1 MVRLVKGEN
10 DLATVN
16 PVLAKEWHPTKNGNL
31 NPEDITSGSSKEVW
45 WLCPKGHS
53 YSMVVNQRTKRGYD
67 CPYCSGHRVLK
78 GINDLATTN
87 PDLAKEWNYDKNIDL
102 TPYDVT
108 AGSRKKYGGGVKKD
122 MPTSSSLSNEPT
134 EDTLARTVPDIKHL
148 EDSII
153 LQL

>member
-1 MVRLVKGEN
+1 MVKLVKGEN

-53 YSMVVNQRTKRGYD
+53 YSMVINQRTKRGYG
-67 CPYCSGHRVLK
+67 CPYCSGRRVLK

-87 PDLAKEWNYDKNIDL
+87 PELAKEWNYEKNSGL
-102 TPYDVT
+102 TPCDVT
-108 AGSRKKYGGGVKKD
+108 AGSRKKVWWLCEKGHAYEQLIIK
-122 MPTSSSLSNEPT
+122 
-134 EDTLARTVPDIKHL
+134 RTNRGY
-148 EDSII
+148 S
-153 LQL
+153 

>member
-16 PVLAKEWHPTKNGNL
+16 PVLAKEWHPTKNENL

-45 WLCPKGHS
+45 WLCPKGHP
-53 YSMVVNQRTKRGYD
+53 YSIVVNQRTKRGYG

-102 TPYDVT
+102 TPCDVT
-108 AGSRKKYGGGVKKD
+108 AGSRKKYGGCVKKD

-148 EDSII
+148 EDSMI

>member
-67 CPYCSGHRVLK
+67 CPYCSGQRVLK

-87 PDLAKEWNYDKNIDL
+87 PELAKEWNYEKNSGL
-102 TPYDVT
+102 T
-108 AGSRKKYGGGVKKD
+108 
-122 MPTSSSLSNEPT
+122 
-134 EDTLARTVPDIKHL
+134 
-148 EDSII
+148 
-153 LQL
+153 